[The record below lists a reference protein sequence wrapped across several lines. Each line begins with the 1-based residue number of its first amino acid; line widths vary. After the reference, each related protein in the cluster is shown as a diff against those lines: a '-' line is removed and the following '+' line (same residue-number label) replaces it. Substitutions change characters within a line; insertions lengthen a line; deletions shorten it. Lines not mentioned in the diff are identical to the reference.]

1 MAKSS
6 AIKLI
11 KPNLSRQAIEAVA
24 EIIESGR
31 LVCGPVVERF
41 ERGLA
46 EYLGVPE
53 VVCVSSGTAALHL
66 ALLAAGVSPGDEVIV
81 PAFTF
86 PATANVV
93 EHIGAK
99 PIFADNFPG
108 GINIDADKLESLI
121 SRKTKAIMPVHA
133 FGFPAAVD
141 RILEIADRHGIP
153 VIEDAACALGSR
165 FGGKLCGTFGAM
177 AAFSFHP
184 RKLLTTGEGGAIAVK
199 DKNTAALLKSLRNHG
214 NSNGEFCQAGYN
226 YRMTEMQAAVGLTQ
240 LEKYDEYIGERDRLA
255 GIYRQILGNDLNV
268 KIEMPQPNT
277 TPNWQTLLAQVGSG
291 IGRDKLIS
299 FLATQGIESAIGTYC
314 VPLTPYY
321 RQKYGFKPND
331 FPWAYEAFN
340 DRISLPLYHGM
351 PVTDIE
357 KVVGAIRQFEKS
369 PMEVV
374 SS

>member
-11 KPNLSRQAIEAVA
+11 KPNLSPQAIKAVA
-24 EIIESGR
+24 DVIESGR

-46 EYLGVPE
+46 EYLGVSE

-66 ALLAAGVSPGDEVIV
+66 ALLAAGVGPGDEVIV

-93 EHIGAK
+93 EHIGAR
-99 PIFADNFPG
+99 PIFVDVSPG
-108 GINIDADKLESLI
+108 GINIDVDKLVDLI

-133 FGFPAAVD
+133 FGFPAAID
-141 RILEIADRHGIP
+141 RILEIGDRHGIP

-165 FGGKLCGTFGAM
+165 FKGKMCGTFGAM

-199 DKNTAALLKSLRNHG
+199 DKHTSDLLKSLRNHG
-214 NSNGEFCQAGYN
+214 NDNGEFCHAGYN
-226 YRMTEMQAAVGLTQ
+226 YRMTELQAAIGLTQ
-240 LEKYDEYIGERDRLA
+240 LEYYDDYIGERGRLA
-255 GIYRQILGNDLNV
+255 GIYRQFLGNDSDV
-268 KIEMPQPNT
+268 KIEVPEPNAA
-277 TPNWQTLLAQVGSG
+277 PNWQTLLAQVGSG
-291 IGRDKLIS
+291 IGRDKLIN
-299 FLATQGIESAIGTYC
+299 FLAGQGVEATIGTYC

-321 RQKYGFKPND
+321 RRKYGYKPND

-340 DRISLPLYHGM
+340 NRISLPLYHHM
-351 PVTDIE
+351 PVIDIE
-357 KVVGAIRQFEKS
+357 RVVEAIRRFEKS